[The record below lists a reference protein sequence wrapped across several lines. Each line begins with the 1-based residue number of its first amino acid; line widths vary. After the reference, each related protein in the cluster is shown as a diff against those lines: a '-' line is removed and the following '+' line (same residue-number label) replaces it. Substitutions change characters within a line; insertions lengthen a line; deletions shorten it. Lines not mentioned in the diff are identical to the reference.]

1 MKLRYAFA
9 LLTALLAAAIRTG
22 RGLIH
27 SAGRLCSDVLR
38 SRTPLTR

>member
-1 MKLRYAFA
+1 MKLRCIFA

-27 SAGRLCSDVLR
+27 SAGRLCSGIL
-38 SRTPLTR
+38 